1 MRVYEIELIISKPLQ
16 IEQTEGEVA
25 AINGEM
31 MTRCG
36 RFSVKAGKPHSGGWK
51 TPT

>member
-1 MRVYEIELIISKPLQ
+1 MRVYGIELITHKLLQ

-31 MTRCG
+31 MTRRG
-36 RFSVKAGKPHSGGWK
+36 QFSVKAEKPHSGGWT